1 MRDLVKNRW
10 FALADLVL
18 VSLCGLIWYTWP
30 QVGGWLFLVALLPWF
45 VRLVSGSPP
54 YQWTPLDLVLVVFII
69 TAVVGLWATYDLSGG
84 WDKFWIIVG
93 AILLFYALAGQP
105 RANLWPV
112 LHLIA
117 GFGAFLAIYFL
128 LIYDWTVKPTDI
140 AVLTRIG
147 LWWMGIRPGISASEL
162 HPNIAG
168 SILAVFFPLSVAL
181 VVYARRKQNRFLLL
195 FAIFTGVL
203 LLMGLLLASSRLAWI
218 ALGISLGL
226 WALWEL
232 SAYLARR
239 TPLGSYTIFAI
250 GVLFGVMFVYW
261 MVSSTPGGVIVLL
274 DQLPGSDNASSR
286 LEVIRDVTKLVP
298 DYPYTGG
305 GLVALPGLYSQ
316 YIRVVPE
323 YTINN
328 SHNLFLNIALEQG
341 YFGLGFF
348 ILMLLVSLWS
358 LKKSQFDRY
367 YRWAVL
373 AGFLVLIFIGLADDP
388 FYGGRGTPL
397 LLLLPGLAMA
407 LGRVEEKTGDE
418 ILRSTLVLNV
428 RVRWAIIMGGL
439 LLVTLLAF
447 SFWKSLVAGLYANL
461 GSVQMARYELD
472 GFPIDDWDERRDLEL
487 LGPSYDNF
495 TRSIALN
502 PYNFTAQY
510 RMGLI
515 AMRARDFES
524 AVSHLQV
531 AYSLDP
537 EHRGLRKVLGYAYL
551 WTGQFDKAVPLMID
565 IPWIEGEIRSY
576 RKWWQTQGRGDLSRR
591 ADRMLNIV
599 KEIKRD
605 AVP

>member
-1 MRDLVKNRW
+1 
-10 FALADLVL
+10 
-18 VSLCGLIWYTWP
+18 
-30 QVGGWLFLVALLPWF
+30 
-45 VRLVSGSPP
+45 
-54 YQWTPLDLVLVVFII
+54 
-69 TAVVGLWATYDLSGG
+69 
-84 WDKFWIIVG
+84 
-93 AILLFYALAGQP
+93 
-105 RANLWPV
+105 
-112 LHLIA
+112 
-117 GFGAFLAIYFL
+117 
-128 LIYDWTVKPTDI
+128 
-140 AVLTRIG
+140 
-147 LWWMGIRPGISASEL
+147 
-162 HPNIAG
+162 
-168 SILAVFFPLSVAL
+168 
-181 VVYARRKQNRFLLL
+181 
-195 FAIFTGVL
+195 
-203 LLMGLLLASSRLAWI
+203 MGLLLASSRLAWI

-226 WALWEL
+226 WALWEV

-286 LEVIRDVTKLVP
+286 LDVIRDFAKLAP

-341 YFGLGFF
+341 YFGLGVFVL
-348 ILMLLVSLWS
+348 ILLVSVWT

-373 AGFLVLIFIGLADDP
+373 AGFFVLIIIGFADDP
-388 FYGGRGTPL
+388 FYGGRGMPL

-407 LGRVEEKTGDE
+407 LARVEEKTGDD
-418 ILRSTLVLNV
+418 ISRTPVVHNV
-428 RVRWAIIMGGL
+428 KLRWAIIVGGL
-439 LLVTLLAF
+439 LLVILLAF
-447 SFWKSLVAGLYANL
+447 SFRKPLVAGWYANL
-461 GSVQMARYELD
+461 GAVQMARYELD
-472 GFPIDDWDERRDLEL
+472 GFPTGEWDERGDLES
-487 LGPSYDNF
+487 LGPSYDYF

-502 PYNFTAQY
+502 PLNFTAQH
-510 RMGLI
+510 RMGLM
-515 AMRARDFES
+515 AMRARDFEA
-524 AVSHLQV
+524 AVSHLEV

-551 WTGQFDKAVPLMID
+551 WTGQFEKALPLMID

-576 RKWWQTQGRGDLSRR
+576 RKWWQAQGRGDLSKR
-591 ADRMLNIV
+591 ADRMLDIV
-599 KEIKRD
+599 NGIERD